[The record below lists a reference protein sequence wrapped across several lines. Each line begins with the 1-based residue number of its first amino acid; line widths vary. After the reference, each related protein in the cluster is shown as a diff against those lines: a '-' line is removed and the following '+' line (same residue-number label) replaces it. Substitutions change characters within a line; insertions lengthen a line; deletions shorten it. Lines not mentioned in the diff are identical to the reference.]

1 VKAYT
6 VVSTRKKRTREWGV
20 KTTHGPKRSKALFLY
35 CGETMEGIGVGRE
48 PRPHVVL
55 RGKAGIEPTY
65 VDRPRR
71 SFARPLNHAATE
83 LVALA
88 KGLR

>member
-6 VVSTRKKRTREWGV
+6 VVSTRKKRIREWGAR
-20 KTTHGPKRSKALFLY
+20 TTHGPKRSKALFLY

-65 VDRPRR
+65 VDKRVGT
-71 SFARPLNHAATE
+71 ARPLNHAATE
-83 LVALA
+83 LVAVA